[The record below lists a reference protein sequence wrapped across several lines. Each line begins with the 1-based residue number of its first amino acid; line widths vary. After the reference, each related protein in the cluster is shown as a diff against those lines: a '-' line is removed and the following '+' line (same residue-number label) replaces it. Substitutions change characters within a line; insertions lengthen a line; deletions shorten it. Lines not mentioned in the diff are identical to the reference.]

1 MVSGEGLY
9 GAGHRVKLVRFLSEG
24 KEAYGFIEDGRVYG
38 LDAGA
43 FFRAHEVRPEK
54 TDKGRGM
61 DEVKLLAPVMPSKII
76 AMGLNYR
83 AHAAEFNLDVP
94 DEPLIFLKPSTSV
107 AGPGDEIIYPSHM
120 SRRVDYEG
128 ELAVVI
134 ARAAR
139 DVSAAE
145 AYKYILGYTCLN
157 DVTARDIQG
166 RESQWTRAK
175 GFDTFSPLG
184 PWIETT
190 LDPADV
196 RVETL
201 LNGEVRQD
209 SRTSDMIFNVFEI
222 ISFVSKVMTL
232 LPGDV
237 VATGTP
243 PGVGKMKTGD
253 VVEVR
258 IEGIGSLENIVSAMP
273 AP

>member
-1 MVSGEGLY
+1 
-9 GAGHRVKLVRFLSEG
+9 VKLVRFLREG
-24 KEAYGFIEDGRVYG
+24 KKAYGFIEDGRVYG

-43 FFRAHEVRPEK
+43 FFRVAVDKPEK
-54 TDKGRGM
+54 KGKGFGK
-61 DEVKLLAPVMPSKII
+61 DEVKLLAPVIPSKII
-76 AMGLNYR
+76 ALGLNYR
-83 AHAAEFNLDVP
+83 AHAAEFNLSVP

-107 AGPGDEIIYPSHM
+107 IGPGDEVIYPSHM
-120 SRRVDYEG
+120 SHRVDYEG
-128 ELAVVI
+128 ELAVVMAGHAKDI
-134 ARAAR
+134 
-139 DVSAAE
+139 SALE
-145 AYKYILGYTCLN
+145 AHKYILGYTCLN

-201 LNGEVRQD
+201 LNGEARQD

-222 ISFVSKVMTL
+222 ISFVSKIMTL

-243 PGVGKMKTGD
+243 PGVGKMKPGD

-258 IEGIGSLENIVSAMP
+258 IEGLGGLENTISAVP
-273 AP
+273 GKTGG